1 MHSSPTYKNKNQSEG
16 SIRPGGAAGCGS
28 VDRGG
33 VSNIEVKYS
42 LAMWSSRLFW
52 KLFLSYAGLN
62 LLGAAAFVLIAT
74 GQYGHRLAPQPV
86 ENATAPEQAATADV
100 AVRDDTAQVRR
111 RIWAVA
117 GAVSLATLVLTWWV
131 VARVT
136 SPVKSLNEAAQRI
149 AGGDYDQRIY
159 VSNRDELGQLGD
171 SFNRMSQQ
179 MSARVSQLRDSSQ
192 RLQTVLGGMIEA
204 VIAVDDRQRVLFAN
218 DAAGRLLAFSPE
230 AAVSRPL
237 LEVVRHHALHQAT
250 TEALASWPGGGTGRA
265 AAQNG
270 QPLTRRLEVTLGT
283 LPPRILST
291 HVARLPGN
299 PCPGVVV
306 VLDDVTELRRLENLR
321 RDFVANVSHELKTPL
336 SSIKAY
342 AETLLSGALDDA
354 ENRRQFVA
362 RIDEQADRLHQLI
375 QDLLSL
381 ARIESGVEVHQIVP
395 VSLAPLIRECL
406 AHHAPAAEAKHIAL
420 VGDPPAD
427 GLAVAA
433 DHEGLREI
441 LDNLLDNAIKYTPDG
456 GRVSIGCRPDDGFVL
471 IEVQD
476 TGIGIAAE
484 DQPRVFER
492 FYRVD
497 RARSRELGGT
507 GLGLSIVKHLV
518 QAFSGSVSLHSVP
531 GQGSTFGVRLKVAA
545 I

>member
-1 MHSSPTYKNKNQSEG
+1 M
-16 SIRPGGAAGCGS
+16 
-28 VDRGG
+28 
-33 VSNIEVKYS
+33 
-42 LAMWSSRLFW
+42 
-52 KLFLSYAGLN
+52 
-62 LLGAAAFVLIAT
+62 
-74 GQYGHRLAPQPV
+74 
-86 ENATAPEQAATADV
+86 
-100 AVRDDTAQVRR
+100 
-111 RIWAVA
+111 
-117 GAVSLATLVLTWWV
+117 
-131 VARVT
+131 T
-136 SPVKSLNEAAQRI
+136 SPVQTLNEAAQRI
-149 AGGDYDQRIY
+149 ATGDYDQRIY
-159 VSNRDELGQLGD
+159 VSNRDELGELGD

-179 MSARVSQLRDSSQ
+179 MGARVNQLRESSQ

-218 DAAGRLLAFSPE
+218 DAAGRLLSFSPE
-230 AAVSRPL
+230 AAVGRPL
-237 LEVVRHHALHQAT
+237 LEAVRHHALHQAT
-250 TEALASWPGGGTGRA
+250 AEALAAWPGGGRA
-265 AAQNG
+265 APAQQIG
-270 QPLTRRLEVTLGT
+270 QPPTRRLEITLGT

-291 HVARLPGN
+291 HVARLPGE

-342 AETLLSGALDDA
+342 AETLLSGALEDK
-354 ENRRQFVA
+354 EHRRQFVA

-395 VSLAPLIRECL
+395 VPLAELMSECL
-406 AHHAPAAEAKHIAL
+406 AHHAPAAEAKQIAL
-420 VGDPPAD
+420 SCESPAPSVC
-427 GLAVAA
+427 VAA
-433 DHEGLREI
+433 DYEGLREI
-441 LDNLLDNAIKYTPDG
+441 LDNLVDNAIKYTPNG
-456 GRVSIGCRPDDGFVL
+456 GRVTIRTRHDDGHVL
-471 IEVQD
+471 IDVQD

-518 QAFSGSVSLHSVP
+518 QAFGGSVSLSSAP
-531 GQGSTFGVRLKVAA
+531 GAGSTFTVRLRSA
-545 I
+545 